1 MQLSAEEC
9 LARLRQGNDR
19 FRQGRAERSGAT
31 PQRLAELAG
40 GPQQPFAAV
49 LACSDSRCPV
59 EIIFDQGVGELFVVR
74 VAGQAATAAVLGSI
88 EYAVAVLKTP
98 LVVVLGHTNCGA
110 VAAAAGD
117 EPLPANLAALAER
130 IRPAAI
136 KAGLQ
141 ATPEPDADRW
151 AAAVKEN
158 IWLAVEQLF
167 TGSPGIARGVRE
179 GQCQV
184 VGALLDLATGEV
196 HWHGMHPL
204 NDALKMH

>member
-1 MQLSAEEC
+1 MQQSPEDC
-9 LARLRQGNDR
+9 LARLKQGNER

-31 PQRLAELAG
+31 PERLAELAG

-74 VAGQAATAAVLGSI
+74 VGGQAATAAVLGSI
-88 EYAVAVLKTP
+88 EYAVAVLQTP

-117 EPLPANLAALAER
+117 ETLPANLATLAAR

-136 KAGLQ
+136 KAGFQ
-141 ATPEPDADRW
+141 AAPEPDAGRW
-151 AAAVKEN
+151 TAAVEEN
-158 IWLAVEQLF
+158 IWLAIEQLI
-167 TGSPGIARGVRE
+167 TGSPVIARGVRE
-179 GQCQV
+179 DQCRV

-196 HWHGMHPL
+196 HWRGTHPL

>member
-1 MQLSAEEC
+1 MQLSPEEC
-9 LARLRQGNDR
+9 LARLKQGNDR
-19 FRQGRAERSGAT
+19 FQQGQVERSGAT
-31 PQRLAELAG
+31 PERLAELAG
-40 GPQQPFAAV
+40 RPQQPFAAV

-117 EPLPANLAALAER
+117 EALPANLATLAER
-130 IRPAAI
+130 IRPAAT

-141 ATPEPDADRW
+141 AAPEPDTDRW
-151 AAAVKEN
+151 TAAVEEN

-167 TGSPGIARGVRE
+167 TGSPVIARGVRE

-196 HWHGMHPL
+196 HWRGVHPL